1 MVERTTVTLR
11 VPRAPGAA
19 ARSRLFSTSFI
30 IEGAPDENILD
41 FAEAVNDL
49 QTVKYTEVL
58 KSTQSIIYNN

>member
-11 VPRAPGAA
+11 VPRIPGTS

-30 IEGAPDENILD
+30 INDAPDENIMD
-41 FAEAVNDL
+41 FADAVNDL

-58 KSTQSIIYNN
+58 KSTQSLIFNN